1 MFVVACNLIVD
12 VVYGVIDPRVN
23 STSDREDIMEK
34 DTRYELLDKASISAD
49 QISRPSVSYWKDAW
63 RRFRKDKLAMFGLV
77 MILIVSLFAIFGPM
91 LCPYDYDEA
100 DFFSIAQWPSKAH
113 WFGTDALGRDLYGPR
128 ALRRAD
134 QPVHRCGGRAGQYV
148 IGVLYGGIAGYFGG
162 KVDNVMMRIVDII
175 IALPSLLY
183 TILLM
188 MLMGSNVRSI
198 LIALCL
204 SSWVGT
210 ARITRSQVVSLKHQ
224 EYALAAKLAGAS
236 DFQILLRHLLPNA
249 MGPIIVSVMFLIPG
263 AIFSE
268 AFLSFLGIGIQ
279 KPMASWGSL
288 ANDAIGTLTSAP
300 YQMFFPIAAISLTMF
315 SLNFIG
321 DGLRDA
327 LDPKLKK

>member
-1 MFVVACNLIVD
+1 
-12 VVYGVIDPRVN
+12 
-23 STSDREDIMEK
+23 
-34 DTRYELLDKASISAD
+34 
-49 QISRPSVSYWKDAW
+49 
-63 RRFRKDKLAMFGLV
+63 MFGLV

-113 WFGTDALGRDLYGPR
+113 WFGTDALGRDLYVRVLYGAR
-128 ALRRAD
+128 ISLSIGVVAAL
-134 QPVHRCGGRAGQYV
+134 VNMV

-268 AFLSFLGIGIQ
+268 AYLSYIGLGI
-279 KPMASWGSL
+279 KPPNCSWGVL
-288 ANDAIGTLTSAP
+288 AKDGIAQLRIHP
-300 YQMFFPIAAISLTMF
+300 YQVFVPAFLICTTMLA
-315 SLNFIG
+315 LNLLG

-327 LDPKLKK
+327 FDPKLRGTE